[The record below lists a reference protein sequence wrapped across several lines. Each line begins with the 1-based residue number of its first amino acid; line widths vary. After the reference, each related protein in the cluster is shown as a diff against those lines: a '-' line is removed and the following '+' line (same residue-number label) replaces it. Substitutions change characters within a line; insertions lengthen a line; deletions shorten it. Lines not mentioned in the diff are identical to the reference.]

1 MSFGRVRFPT
11 ERLLDAH
18 GDLDRADVWLPL
30 GEVTLGGGHYSRA
43 LLRLA
48 GRVGHARV
56 ALQALGKGTAAGG
69 PVGDE
74 VALAPDDAARLLVHR
89 DDLEAALL
97 DLTAHDAEPRL
108 ILSIPLERVIAGT
121 SNVVSGTLRV
131 RVGGTRRPQAT
142 DLTLVPLDVDL
153 GAEGTQ
159 DRVTIGEL
167 RLDLSPDVALA
178 PAGTRLDLALI
189 ANRTDLDM
197 RLETDTEAERLVSVV
212 AVGAD
217 RVGLITEIVLARP
230 VSAAARGRFGL
241 AVTADRRALVRA
253 FRASARAE
261 GDHWEDAF
269 GLNASVSAWR
279 TTGGLDLAGERRA
292 VREAPARIR
301 LVMDRRIRL
310 AVRFA
315 GESASEALD
324 KAGDLARL
332 TLPAIT
338 LPLHGADSHATLRAP
353 DDRVVIDVIAHDG
366 LPVLSVTAQVRA
378 EAGGAAAAPVWQLET
393 TARGAVETSGTEG
406 AQRLAI
412 DLDRTG
418 AFDAILAAT
427 LARFADETKAA
438 SRRRRHRLTVE
449 LAAGGTPL
457 AVIDIPLHVEDV
469 ARRWPLVVDL
479 GTSSTAIWVG
489 AAERRLEPGDEH
501 LRALALGEWLERID
515 PIHDESRLVTGARQA
530 TLLPGHVGLSSSEHL
545 RARYHPASLGDLTF
559 AGDEPDAVAA
569 RLAHFGRRYD
579 VSVPF
584 PQSFQVPNHCDEI
597 VFDLK
602 QHVMRNQTTI
612 RLAKG
617 VAEWV
622 DGALRETRVLDVKAL
637 LADYFDEL
645 FKFHVARA
653 LLPRVG
659 LDGEDLSEVID
670 AARVIVTHPCG
681 IGREQA
687 HAYRASLGRF
697 ARAELTAPT
706 EAARRPAS
714 RSDVL
719 LIPESY
725 AAARHALR
733 DLPVEAEESAFGLVA
748 IDVGA
753 GTTDITIARVR
764 PGSNQRR
771 ALEPV
776 AHFGVPMAGDLID
789 DVLMERLTAW
799 ISAALE
805 APELA
810 AGFEMA
816 QTGALSLDDVSML
829 YDTNNRRRLKLW
841 ARRELKIAKARLS
854 QRLGISDTRSD
865 EPYRWR
871 AAPGAGRAAPP
882 LRLRLYETA
891 TRTGL
896 VRPKAAAKSAPAR
909 LDVTVEPLD
918 GVQVRITSVPADE
931 QEAPGLFAE
940 VSADAFA
947 LDARVAAW
955 ESGRGFAARL
965 ADVMM
970 GLGED
975 LPAIALGEARR
986 RLGDVPIR
994 VAVSG
999 RGALWP
1005 PLFERIAATVQE
1017 ADRSEL
1023 GRPTGRFRLTA
1034 LRPASPTLMKRAV
1047 IVGASLLVEDGL
1059 AADHA
1064 EAVENPL
1071 AIVEL
1076 DASAEAA
1083 DAPDLVALTR
1093 RAVAIRYLDVSDT
1106 GTARFEFRPEGRFQL
1121 VRAIPG
1127 LDDERLKRL
1136 ARLPGSGGAC
1146 TIPLIGRALFEAA
1159 DLKARPGDLVRVS
1172 ARRLPRH
1179 GVEIA
1184 LSPVGTGRGL
1194 RLVLEDDV
1202 VKSLVPFEAGLESAR

>member
-1 MSFGRVRFPT
+1 MSFGRIRFPT
-11 ERLLDAH
+11 ERLMEAH
-18 GDLDRADVWLPL
+18 VDLDDPGAWLAL
-30 GEVTLGGGHYSRA
+30 GEITLGGGHYSRA
-43 LLRLA
+43 IFRLA
-48 GRVGHARV
+48 GRVGHAKV
-56 ALQALGKGTAAGG
+56 ALQAARGG
-69 PVGDE
+69 SIGEE
-74 VALAPDDAARLLVHR
+74 VALAPDEVARLLVHR
-89 DDLEAALL
+89 EDLEATLL
-97 DLTAHDAEPRL
+97 DFTAHDAEPRV

-121 SNVVSGTLRV
+121 SNIVTGTLRV
-131 RVGGTRRPQAT
+131 RVGATRRPRAT
-142 DLTLVPLDVDL
+142 DLAFVPFDVDL
-153 GAEGTQ
+153 GGQGGE
-159 DRVTIGEL
+159 DRVQLGEI
-167 RLDLSPDVALA
+167 RLDLMPDIALA

-189 ANRTDLDM
+189 ADHADLD
-197 RLETDTEAERLVSVV
+197 LKVEVDPEAERLVSVV
-212 AVGAD
+212 AIGAD
-217 RVGLITEIVLARP
+217 RTGLLTELVLTRP

-241 AVTADRRALVRA
+241 NVTADRRALLASFRRRA
-253 FRASARAE
+253 QVV
-261 GDHWEDAF
+261 GDHFEDQV
-269 GLNASVSAWR
+269 GLDASVSPWR
-279 TTGGLDLAGERRA
+279 ASGGLDPASERRVVA
-292 VREAPARIR
+292 GVPGRIR
-301 LVMDRRIRL
+301 VVMDRRVRL
-310 AVRFA
+310 AIRFA
-315 GESASEALD
+315 GEGAAEAMAIGGQAVD
-324 KAGDLARL
+324 L
-332 TLPAIT
+332 TLPPVT
-338 LPLHGADSHATLRAP
+338 LALHGADSHATLRAP
-353 DDRVVIDVIAHDG
+353 DDRVVIDVTAHDG
-366 LPVLSVTAQVRA
+366 LPALTLSGSIYS
-378 EAGGAAAAPVWQLET
+378 EAGGASAAPLWTLNPAT
-393 TARGAVETSGTEG
+393 RGAIEIGGPEG
-406 AQRLAI
+406 ATRVAL
-412 DLDRTG
+412 DLDRAG
-418 AFDAILAAT
+418 AFDAILQAT
-427 LARFADETKAA
+427 LARLSDPTKA
-438 SRRRRHRLTVE
+438 STRRRRYRLRLI
-449 LAAGGTPL
+449 LAAGD
-457 AVIDIPLHVEDV
+457 AVIARLDAPIHVEDV

-489 AAERRLEPGDEH
+489 AAERRLEPGDER
-501 LRALALGEWLERID
+501 LRALPLGEWLERID
-515 PIHDESRLVTGARQA
+515 PVHDESRIVTGARQA

-545 RARYHPASLGDLTF
+545 RARYHPASLGDLAF
-559 AGDEPDAVAA
+559 AGDDPAAVAG
-569 RLAHFGRRYD
+569 RLKHFGRRYD

-584 PQSFQVPNHCDEI
+584 PQAYQVPNHCDEI

-617 VAEWV
+617 VMEWSE
-622 DGALRETRVLDVKAL
+622 GALRETRVLDVKAL

-659 LDGEDLSEVID
+659 LDGEDLGEVID

-687 HAYRASLGRF
+687 HAYRVSLGRF

-706 EAARRPAS
+706 EAARRAAA

-733 DLPVEAEESAFGLVA
+733 ALPVEEADQPFGLVA

-771 ALEPV
+771 ALEPI

-789 DVLMERLTAW
+789 DVLMERLSAW
-799 ISAALE
+799 IGAAME
-805 APELA
+805 APELKEHYELVHS
-810 AGFEMA
+810 GP
-816 QTGALSLDDVSML
+816 LSLDDVSML
-829 YDTNNRRRLKLW
+829 HDTNNRRRLKLW

-854 QRLGISDTRSD
+854 QRLGISDARGD

-871 AAPGAGRAAPP
+871 AAPGAGRAAPV

-896 VRPKAAAKSAPAR
+896 VRPKGPAKGAAPR
-909 LDVTVEPLD
+909 IDFVVEPLE
-918 GVQVRITSVPADE
+918 GIPVRLTSQPADE
-931 QEAPGLFAE
+931 QEAPGLFADFN
-940 VSADAFA
+940 ADAFA

-965 ADVMM
+965 AEVMT

-975 LPAIALGEARR
+975 LPAIALQEARR
-986 RLGDVPIR
+986 RLGDLPIR

-1005 PLFERIAATVQE
+1005 PLHERIAATVQA
-1017 ADRSEL
+1017 ADRGDS
-1023 GRPTGRFRLTA
+1023 GRASGQFRLTA
-1034 LRPASPTLMKRAV
+1034 TRPASPTEMKRAV

-1059 AADHA
+1059 NADHA
-1064 EAVENPL
+1064 DAVENPL

-1083 DAPDLVALTR
+1083 DAPDMVALTR
-1093 RAVAIRYLDVSDT
+1093 RAVAIRYLDVADT
-1106 GTARFEFRPEGRFQL
+1106 GTARFEFRPEARFQL

-1146 TIPLIGRALFEAA
+1146 TIPLIGRSLFEAA
-1159 DLKARPGDLVRVS
+1159 DLKAKPGDLIRVT

-1179 GVEIA
+1179 GMEVA
-1184 LSPVGTGRGL
+1184 FSPVGTGRGI
-1194 RLVLEDDV
+1194 RLQLEDDV
-1202 VKSLVPFEAGLESAR
+1202 VKSLTTFEAGSESAR